1 MGKVKTFRIRIQGIE
16 HIVEVEELNG
26 SMHSSPAVP
35 SSPVHTVAEPV
46 PPPAAAPAAKAPAPT
61 DGQAVTA
68 PMPGSIL
75 KVNVVPGQAVT
86 AGTVLCILE
95 AMKMENEIMAPCDG
109 TITQVLVSKGATVDT
124 NAPLFTFA

>member
-46 PPPAAAPAAKAPAPT
+46 PPPPPRQLQRLRLRRT
-61 DGQAVTA
+61 DR
-68 PMPGSIL
+68 P
-75 KVNVVPGQAVT
+75 
-86 AGTVLCILE
+86 
-95 AMKMENEIMAPCDG
+95 
-109 TITQVLVSKGATVDT
+109 
-124 NAPLFTFA
+124 

>member
-46 PPPAAAPAAKAPAPT
+46 PPAAAPAAKAPTPT
-61 DGQAVTA
+61 DGQTVTA
-68 PMPGSIL
+68 PMPSSIL

-109 TITQVLVSKGATVDT
+109 TITQVLVSKGAIVDT

>member
-46 PPPAAAPAAKAPAPT
+46 PPTAAPAAKAPTPT
-61 DGQAVTA
+61 DGQTVTA
-68 PMPGSIL
+68 PMPRQHSE
-75 KVNVVPGQAVT
+75 GQRRT
-86 AGTVLCILE
+86 RTG
-95 AMKMENEIMAPCDG
+95 CDG
-109 TITQVLVSKGATVDT
+109 RDRSMYTGSHENGK
-124 NAPLFTFA
+124 

>member
-16 HIVEVEELNG
+16 HVVEVEELTG
-26 SMHSSPAVP
+26 STQGSPAVP
-35 SSPVHTVAEPV
+35 SSPVHTVAVPV
-46 PPPAAAPAAKAPAPT
+46 PSAAAPEIKAPAPT
-61 DGQAVTA
+61 GGQAVTA

-109 TITQVLVSKGATVDT
+109 TIAQVLVSKGTTVDT

>member
-46 PPPAAAPAAKAPAPT
+46 PPAAAPAAKAPTPT
-61 DGQAVTA
+61 DGQT
-68 PMPGSIL
+68 
-75 KVNVVPGQAVT
+75 VT

>member
-46 PPPAAAPAAKAPAPT
+46 PPPRRRASCKGSDSDGRT
-61 DGQAVTA
+61 DRDGRDRSMYT
-68 PMPGSIL
+68 GSH
-75 KVNVVPGQAVT
+75 
-86 AGTVLCILE
+86 
-95 AMKMENEIMAPCDG
+95 ENG
-109 TITQVLVSKGATVDT
+109 K
-124 NAPLFTFA
+124 